1 MRTLSVCSLLLLLTA
16 CATSYTPSPDRP
28 FEALAVEFRSTNA
41 VALVNAQPQTEEVV
55 SGPWRID
62 YHAWTDVAIAIAK
75 RELEARGMQVTDDA
89 PRRLQLKVEHA
100 TTETGWIKITS
111 EVRMQV
117 ETGDGAVHTFTGTNS
132 AAMAA
137 NTKRQIDGA
146 MMRVVVAMLGDA
158 AIVAYLTR

>member
-1 MRTLSVCSLLLLLTA
+1 MRILALLWFPFLLAA

-28 FEALAVEFRSTNA
+28 FEPIAAEFRSHNS

-62 YHAWTDVAIAIAK
+62 YHAWTDVAIAITR
-75 RELEARGMQVTDDA
+75 RELEARGMTVQDSA
-89 PRRLQLKVEHA
+89 PLRLELRVDHA
-100 TTETGWIKITS
+100 TTETGWVKITS
-111 EVRMQV
+111 QV
-117 ETGDGAVHTFTGTNS
+117 QMHVATGGGHAADFTGTNS

-146 MMRVVVAMLGDA
+146 MMRVVVAMLGDP